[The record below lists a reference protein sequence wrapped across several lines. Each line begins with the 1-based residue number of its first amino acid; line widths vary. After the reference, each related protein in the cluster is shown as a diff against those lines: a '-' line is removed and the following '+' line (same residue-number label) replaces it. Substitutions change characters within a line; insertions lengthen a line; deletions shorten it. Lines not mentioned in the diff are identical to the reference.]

1 MDVESLQKSGRRRG
15 SCLDVFLVGST
26 IFLLVAVAALAAGGV
41 MVVME
46 LRSELETTRPSSD
59 PRTSRLTG
67 DTPDSAYKM
76 QNFAYLEA
84 VSSKL
89 QNSTME
95 LSQIEYGA
103 GLSVGS
109 NFQFEE
115 GTHSLKAK
123 QVGYYFIYIN
133 LNLTCTYQ
141 CSAGLLSVRLGDKL
155 TCEVELPALADTT
168 PVSRK
173 CWTVSRLDGQK
184 LFTQM
189 TVPKEGLQNWRLEL
203 NTSGL
208 GMFLVD

>member
-1 MDVESLQKSGRRRG
+1 MKPV
-15 SCLDVFLVGST
+15 
-26 IFLLVAVAALAAGGV
+26 VALCKHHLN
-41 MVVME
+41 E
-46 LRSELETTRPSSD
+46 L
-59 PRTSRLTG
+59 
-67 DTPDSAYKM
+67 
-76 QNFAYLEA
+76 YL
-84 VSSKL
+84 SPPIGKL